1 LDSEYAIRPGVQ
13 VSDTLTRTSN
23 YPSGR
28 YFLSEY
34 IPGDAYT
41 YAGRNRGDFT
51 PRFNTE
57 GAPIT
62 LIFPLL
68 PYDKNKVD
76 PLTTYIGYDK
86 NGNLK
91 AGTGA
96 DFSEGDTMSKT

>member
-1 LDSEYAIRPGVQ
+1 
-13 VSDTLTRTSN
+13 VSDTLTRRTK

-41 YAGRNRGDFT
+41 YAGRNRGDLT
-51 PRFNTE
+51 PIYNTE

-62 LIFPLL
+62 LINPLL
-68 PYDKNKVD
+68 PYGNHVKSD
-76 PLTTYIGYDK
+76 LTYIGYDSK
-86 NGNLK
+86 GNLK

-96 DFSEGDTMSKT
+96 DFGEGDTLSRS